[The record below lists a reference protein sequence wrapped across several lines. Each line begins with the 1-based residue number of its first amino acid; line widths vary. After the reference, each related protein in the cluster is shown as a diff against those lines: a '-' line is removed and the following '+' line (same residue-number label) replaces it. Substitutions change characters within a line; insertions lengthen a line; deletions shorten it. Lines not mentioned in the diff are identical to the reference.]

1 MGTPEFS
8 VPVLTALVKEGYE
21 VAMVVTQPDQPKGRS
36 RQPQPS
42 AVKAAA
48 LQYGLP
54 VMTPKRVREP
64 QIVEELRR
72 LEADL
77 FVVVAFGQILSK
89 EVLALPKWGCLNVH
103 ASLLP
108 KYRGAAPMQWA
119 ILDGERETGV
129 TIMQMDEGLDTGAML
144 SKRSIA
150 LTGETTLAG
159 LHDEMMAVGAELLIE
174 TIPALIAG
182 RIKAEAQPA
191 ESPTPYAKMIHKQM
205 GEIDWRQSAEL
216 IDRQVRAFYPW
227 PSAYTYLNGQLL
239 KISSVRLY
247 EAWPE
252 KKAADQKSETML
264 RAGQPG
270 TVLAVGRDEIVVACG
285 QGALGLR
292 RVQLQG
298 KKEMDTA
305 AFLRGYLVEAGCQL
319 GKES

>member
-1 MGTPEFS
+1 MGTPDFS
-8 VPVLTALVKEGYE
+8 VPVLDALVREGYE

-36 RQPQPS
+36 RQLQPS

-48 LQYGLP
+48 LGHGLP
-54 VMTPKRVREP
+54 VMTPKRVREAEV
-64 QIVEELRR
+64 VEELRR
-72 LEADL
+72 IEADL
-77 FVVVAFGQILSK
+77 FVVVAFGQILSR

-119 ILDGERETGV
+119 ILDGEAQTGV
-129 TIMQMDEGLDTGAML
+129 TIMQMDEGLDTGDML
-144 SKRSIA
+144 SKRCIA
-150 LTGETTLAG
+150 LTGQTTLAS
-159 LHDEMMAVGAELLIE
+159 LHDEMMMVGAELLIE
-174 TIPALIAG
+174 TIPALIEG
-182 RIKAEAQPA
+182 RIKAQPQPA

-205 GEIDWRQSAEL
+205 GEIDWQCAAEQ

-239 KISSVRLY
+239 KIGAAQVYAQQPSG
-247 EAWPE
+247 EANAEPP
-252 KKAADQKSETML
+252 
-264 RAGQPG
+264 RPG
-270 TVLAVGRDEIVVACG
+270 SVLAVQRDEIVVACG

-305 AFLRGYLVEAGCQL
+305 AFLRGYSIETGCRL